1 MWNPSFSNILT
12 LIRHLDELHL
22 QAGTMLG
29 DDFLT
34 SICPHCGFLLGA
46 FIPGMPCPE
55 CGEPLL

>member
-1 MWNPSFSNILT
+1 MNLCGA
-12 LIRHLDELHL
+12 LE
-22 QAGTMLG
+22 TMLG
-29 DDFLT
+29 DDALM

>member
-1 MWNPSFSNILT
+1 MDLT
-12 LIRHLDELHL
+12 LK
-22 QAGTMLG
+22 AGMV

-46 FIPGMPCPE
+46 FIPGMPCPS